1 MIQIGRHPRFFN
13 HSNPIEVRDL
23 HMQIWNG
30 FKTSAYK
37 YESGCALILDNCC
50 RFMSTQTVLS
60 RIDQI
65 YDQFKD
71 QGSQNFRERFQE
83 ACRQEFVGQSIIA
96 NYGNKRTYIVNDV
109 NFEEGPGKKSF
120 ELKNGDKMSVAEY
133 FYKTYKLKVC
143 DHNQP
148 MVVIGQGTKTIN
160 IPAEFC
166 LRDGVPDSVR
176 NCGKSMR

>member
-1 MIQIGRHPRFFN
+1 
-13 HSNPIEVRDL
+13 
-23 HMQIWNG
+23 
-30 FKTSAYK
+30 
-37 YESGCALILDNCC
+37 
-50 RFMSTQTVLS
+50 MSTQTVLS

-65 YDQFKD
+65 YDQYKD

-83 ACRQEFVGQSIIA
+83 ACRQEFIGQSIIA
-96 NYGNKRTYIVNDV
+96 NYGNKRTYIVTDL

-148 MVVIGQGTKTIN
+148 MVVIGHGTKIIN
-160 IPAEFC
+160 IPSEFC

-176 NCGKSMR
+176 NCGKSMRQLLNSVKQSPNQKMESITKMINKLFKMSKWKEWDI